1 MAHPEHLQ
9 RLRQGA
15 TKWNAWRRETGLR
28 RPDLSGADLRQRNLR
43 GADLHGALMVHARLS
58 NAKLDDADFR
68 GADLR
73 AASLRQAQLWR
84 ADFTRANLR
93 HANLSGADVTD
104 AVFTGCQI
112 FGAGLWQ
119 LKGEPGDTQGMRLCH
134 SVKEPPPPDSPEIL
148 ADSLDS
154 AQFMY
159 LLLDNPRIAGAFD
172 ALGQRIVL
180 ILGRF
185 SDGNLA
191 VLRAMKQRL
200 MADRHFLPIVFDF
213 AGPATR
219 SLTEAVAA
227 FAHLSYFVIA
237 DLSDAKSLPQELS
250 AIVPFLPSVPVVPLL
265 RDGQTE
271 YAMFEHFQRYPW
283 VLDIVPYRDVAHL
296 LSIFDAQVRDAGC
309 DKAAQLR
316 RR

>member
-1 MAHPEHLQ
+1 MANAEHLAW
-9 RLRQGA
+9 LRKGA
-15 TKWNAWRRETGLR
+15 KKWNAWRQQTGLR
-28 RPDLSGADLRQRNLR
+28 RPDLVEADLRQRNLR
-43 GADLHGALMVHARLS
+43 GANLRGALMVHARLS

-84 ADFTRANLR
+84 TDFTRANLR
-93 HANLSGADVTD
+93 HANLSGADVSGALFTD
-104 AVFTGCQI
+104 CQI

-119 LKGEPGDTQGMRLCH
+119 LVGAPGDTARMRICQSLQ
-134 SVKEPPPPDSPEIL
+134 EPPPPDSPELL

-172 ALGQRIVL
+172 ALGRRIVL

-185 SDGNLA
+185 ADGNLD
-191 VLRAMKQRL
+191 VLLAMKQRL
-200 MADRHFLPIVFDF
+200 MAGKHFLPIVFDF
-213 AGPATR
+213 AGPVTR
-219 SLTEAVAA
+219 SLTEAVAG
-227 FAHLSYFVIA
+227 FAHLAYFVVA

-265 RDGQTE
+265 REGQHE

-283 VLDIVPYRDVAHL
+283 VLDIVHYRNVAHL
-296 LSIFDAQVRDAGC
+296 LEIFDERVRDAGR
-309 DKAAQLR
+309 DRAEQLR